1 MIFTIGIIIAC
12 ILALIGTLY
21 VAKNPE
27 DKNYGTV
34 TKRVRNL
41 SLIYA
46 LSFLFILI
54 ALVVYLFG

>member
-1 MIFTIGIIIAC
+1 MIFTIGVIIAC
-12 ILALIGTLY
+12 IIALIGTLY

-34 TKRVRNL
+34 NRRVRNL

-46 LSFLFILI
+46 LSFLLILI
-54 ALVVYLFG
+54 ALIAYLFG

>member
-1 MIFTIGIIIAC
+1 MIFIIGVIAAC

-34 TKRVRNL
+34 NRRVKNL
-41 SLIYA
+41 SLIYGV
-46 LSFLFILI
+46 SFLLLMMGWLLYF
-54 ALVVYLFG
+54 FG